1 MSHITQIGNHH
12 GEHHNHD
19 NHHEREVFAKNT
31 FGFWVYIMSDCILFS
46 ALFATFAVLK
56 NSTAGG
62 ASLTGMFSMPF
73 VLGETMLLLTSS
85 FTYGLGLLFA
95 RDGKKCM
102 MFTMLA
108 MTFALGVSFVG
119 MEFYEFHHL
128 ITHGH
133 SPSTNA
139 SFSAFFTLVGTHGL
153 HVISGLVW
161 MLLVTIQLAIRGITP
176 KNQNKLYCLG
186 LFWHFLDVI
195 WVCVFTIV
203 YLFNAI

>member
-1 MSHITQIGNHH
+1 MSHSSELT
-12 GEHHNHD
+12 HND
-19 NHHEREVFAKNT
+19 HEKEVFEKNT
-31 FGFWVYIMSDCILFS
+31 FGFWIYIMSDCILFS

-56 NSTAGG
+56 NSTAGTQ
-62 ASLTGMFSMPF
+62 ALTGMFSMPF
-73 VLGETMLLLTSS
+73 VLTETMLLLTSS
-85 FTYGLGLLFA
+85 FTYGLTLLFA
-95 RDGKKCM
+95 RDGKKYM
-102 MFTMLA
+102 MFTTLA
-108 MTFALGVSFVG
+108 ITFFLGISFVG

-128 ITHGH
+128 ITHGNT
-133 SPSTNA
+133 PSTNA
-139 SFSAFFTLVGTHGL
+139 AFSAFFTLVGTHGL

-161 MLLVTIQLAIRGITP
+161 MIIVGIQLAMRGITP

>member
-1 MSHITQIGNHH
+1 MSHNSEIA
-12 GEHHNHD
+12 
-19 NHHEREVFAKNT
+19 HHEHDHHEKEAFERNT

-56 NSTAGG
+56 NSTGG
-62 ASLTGMFSMPF
+62 TQGLDGLFSMPF
-73 VLGETMLLLTSS
+73 VLVETMLLLTSS
-85 FTYGLGLLFA
+85 FTYGLTLLFA
-95 RDGKKCM
+95 RDGKKRM
-102 MFTMLA
+102 MFTSLA
-108 MTFALGVSFVG
+108 TTFLLGVAFVG

-128 ITHGH
+128 IHNGNA
-133 SPSTNA
+133 PSTNA
-139 SFSAFFTLVGTHGL
+139 AFSAFFTLVGTHGL

-161 MLLVTIQLAIRGITP
+161 MLLVGIQLAIRGITQ
-176 KNQNKLYCLG
+176 KNQSKLYCLG